1 MSDAP
6 PPILAILESDLPP
19 LLEAYL
25 FVSTE
30 PVQPAEAA
38 RLLQVDAAAVEEAL
52 EDIANAYAR
61 RIHSGLHVVRIAG
74 GYQMATR
81 PVLAEGIARLLAA
94 PGQKSR
100 LSKPALET
108 LAIVA
113 YQQPV
118 TQAEI
123 EAVRGVNADGVLK
136 TLSERGLI
144 EETGRKEVAGRPIL
158 YGTTADFL
166 HHFGLHSLD
175 DLPPLEDIVLAEADE
190 AATQEALQAVGLEST
205 ASNVSL
211 ESFDNAYDQNEIQ

>member
-1 MSDAP
+1 MSEAFA
-6 PPILAILESDLPP
+6 LVAETDLPP

-25 FVSTE
+25 FVATE
-30 PVQPAEAA
+30 PVAPAEIA

-52 EDIANAYAR
+52 EDMANAYAR
-61 RIHSGLHVVRIAG
+61 RINSGLHIVRIAG

-81 PVLAEGIARLLAA
+81 PALSEGIGRLLAA

-108 LAIVA
+108 LAIIA

-136 TLSERGLI
+136 TLTERSLI
-144 EETGRKEVAGRPIL
+144 QETGRKEVPGRPFL
-158 YGTTADFL
+158 YGTTPDFL
-166 HHFGLHSLD
+166 HYFGLHTLD
-175 DLPPLEDIVLAEADE
+175 DLPPLEDMVIAEAEADK
-190 AATQEALQAVGLEST
+190 AAAHDALEAVGLEG
-205 ASNVSL
+205 
-211 ESFDNAYDQNEIQ
+211 